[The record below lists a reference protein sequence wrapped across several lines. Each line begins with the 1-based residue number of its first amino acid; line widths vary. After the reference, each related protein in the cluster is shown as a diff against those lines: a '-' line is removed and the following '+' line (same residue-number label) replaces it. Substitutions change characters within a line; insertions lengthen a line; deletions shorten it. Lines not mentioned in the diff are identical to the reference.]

1 METNSLIIL
10 HLESHALVSLCIDG
24 KTVLITRGDTP
35 DGIELARELSHRGGR
50 IILGCENINRGYD
63 IAIDIR
69 GETNGE
75 VIVEHVNAQSMKSIR
90 DFCTKIL
97 ETESKIH
104 VLINNNVI
112 QWASKRTTEDG
123 FELHWG
129 INHMSNFVMTQLLLP
144 LLHRAA
150 PDARIINMTSSWYS
164 RSKGINWNDPNFR
177 NESYSACEAFN
188 QSKLANI
195 LFTREL
201 SKRLEGTGVNVDILI
216 SGLSSI
222 GTFAPI
228 SSQGWQYCKCITSPS
243 QTEAKAALDQ
253 VGQCQNVPNYLVLV
267 QSGPF
272 KTGNSFT
279 FPNYD
284 GQTCQHAYFNRLL
297 ANGEKVRRS
306 WLLYS
311 KKEDSLNYICY
322 KLFFEKK
329 VHDDRARSIILTWK
343 NLEARLAEGLT
354 IDQHDMELAEA
365 EKRRLHDVSGR
376 LDCTPD
382 LSHKEQLSGIV
393 PVVSQE
399 DIPHVKE
406 LFLGF
411 IVVQSRQ
418 ENIVFSNPEKAY
430 TSLTS
435 HLRITEDSLM
445 TMGEHEGQ
453 EKRCSAL
460 AEELGS
466 YHFCICT
473 TVWDDVLSKIQ
484 YVRKLMQSPS
494 MLLSVAV
501 DLLNK
506 TKHFLISYRKAGY
519 AAAQSSAK
527 QMCEEMNVEA
537 ELKQKCLRTPKGTL
551 AMSLQMSLDQMH
563 FENWKPHFLI
573 WRRYCNLVT

>member
-10 HLESHALVSLCIDG
+10 HLVITLTGITFFILIIRCFFKGKPCPSKFVIDG

-201 SKRLEGTGVNVDILI
+201 SKRLEGTGVNVI
-216 SGLSSI
+216 
-222 GTFAPI
+222 
-228 SSQGWQYCKCITSPS
+228 
-243 QTEAKAALDQ
+243 
-253 VGQCQNVPNYLVLV
+253 
-267 QSGPF
+267 
-272 KTGNSFT
+272 
-279 FPNYD
+279 
-284 GQTCQHAYFNRLL
+284 FN
-297 ANGEKVRRS
+297 EV
-306 WLLYS
+306 
-311 KKEDSLNYICY
+311 
-322 KLFFEKK
+322 
-329 VHDDRARSIILTWK
+329 IILSYET
-343 NLEARLAEGLT
+343 EEGNIMKT
-354 IDQHDMELAEA
+354 
-365 EKRRLHDVSGR
+365 DV
-376 LDCTPD
+376 
-382 LSHKEQLSGIV
+382 
-393 PVVSQE
+393 
-399 DIPHVKE
+399 
-406 LFLGF
+406 
-411 IVVQSRQ
+411 
-418 ENIVFSNPEKAY
+418 
-430 TSLTS
+430 
-435 HLRITEDSLM
+435 
-445 TMGEHEGQ
+445 
-453 EKRCSAL
+453 
-460 AEELGS
+460 
-466 YHFCICT
+466 
-473 TVWDDVLSKIQ
+473 
-484 YVRKLMQSPS
+484 
-494 MLLSVAV
+494 
-501 DLLNK
+501 
-506 TKHFLISYRKAGY
+506 
-519 AAAQSSAK
+519 
-527 QMCEEMNVEA
+527 
-537 ELKQKCLRTPKGTL
+537 
-551 AMSLQMSLDQMH
+551 
-563 FENWKPHFLI
+563 
-573 WRRYCNLVT
+573 

>member
-1 METNSLIIL
+1 MKEFMQNMETNSLIIL
-10 HLESHALVSLCIDG
+10 HLVITLTGITFFILIIRCFFKGKPCPSKFVIDG

-201 SKRLEGTGVNVDILI
+201 SKRLEGTG
-216 SGLSSI
+216 
-222 GTFAPI
+222 
-228 SSQGWQYCKCITSPS
+228 GWQYCKCITSPS

-322 KLFFEKK
+322 KLFSKRNYAIDPGPIRSGLG
-329 VHDDRARSIILTWK
+329 VHIIQGLGYLKATFAIFCWLPWLKTPENGAQTLIYAVTDERLK
-343 NLEARLAEGLT
+343 NQSGFYYKDCAVQMT
-354 IDQHDMELAEA
+354 NELAA
-365 EKRRLHDVSGR
+365 DMDASYRLWEMSER
-376 LDCTPD
+376 M
-382 LSHKEQLSGIV
+382 
-393 PVVSQE
+393 
-399 DIPHVKE
+399 
-406 LFLGF
+406 
-411 IVVQSRQ
+411 
-418 ENIVFSNPEKAY
+418 A
-430 TSLTS
+430 
-435 HLRITEDSLM
+435 
-445 TMGEHEGQ
+445 
-453 EKRCSAL
+453 
-460 AEELGS
+460 
-466 YHFCICT
+466 
-473 TVWDDVLSKIQ
+473 VLS
-484 YVRKLMQSPS
+484 S
-494 MLLSVAV
+494 
-501 DLLNK
+501 
-506 TKHFLISYRKAGY
+506 
-519 AAAQSSAK
+519 
-527 QMCEEMNVEA
+527 
-537 ELKQKCLRTPKGTL
+537 
-551 AMSLQMSLDQMH
+551 
-563 FENWKPHFLI
+563 
-573 WRRYCNLVT
+573 